1 MDTAVKTYA
10 FSRDGAALVLGPYD
24 RNLPYLESLM
34 CTDLSV
40 RGTSLTAD
48 PAPLYFSEFMQ
59 RLEKSAGERGPLS
72 EAEIYM
78 EFQLLMQPE
87 VGSADGGPSE
97 LAVLDKLIRPRSQ
110 AQKALIR
117 ALSSSEVVF
126 AVGPAGTGKT
136 FLSVL
141 WAVSQ
146 VMKGRKRKVILTRPV
161 VEAGESLGFLPGDMQ
176 QKLGPYLRPL
186 YDAMEYALTAKH
198 IARLEENGALEI
210 APLAYMRGRSIDSG
224 IMILDEAQNATAAQI
239 KMFLTR
245 LGEDSQAIVTGD
257 PSQVDLAGTA
267 SGLEHSA
274 ALLGGIKGISVVRF
288 SREDIVRS
296 RIVRDIV
303 AAYAKGRADDGR
315 SGRTI

>member
-117 ALSSSEVVF
+117 ALSFTASRDKPSDHRDLLKHQDHCQAYPVDHKRHDH
-126 AVGPAGTGKT
+126 GKIHR
-136 FLSVL
+136 
-141 WAVSQ
+141 
-146 VMKGRKRKVILTRPV
+146 MCHKNRK
-161 VEAGESLGFLPGDMQ
+161 
-176 QKLGPYLRPL
+176 
-186 YDAMEYALTAKH
+186 
-198 IARLEENGALEI
+198 
-210 APLAYMRGRSIDSG
+210 PLAYRDKKHMDHIDP
-224 IMILDEAQNATAAQI
+224 QP
-239 KMFLTR
+239 R
-245 LGEDSQAIVTGD
+245 RC
-257 PSQVDLAGTA
+257 
-267 SGLEHSA
+267 GLRHS
-274 ALLGGIKGISVVRF
+274 LL
-288 SREDIVRS
+288 
-296 RIVRDIV
+296 RDQTV
-303 AAYAKGRADDGR
+303 KTLPLHML
-315 SGRTI
+315 SK